1 MTTIKYGLA
10 LLSLLL
16 LASLCAADVLVAP
29 GDPIPGDVE
38 GTILLLAGEHEIL
51 ETLEI
56 TKSLTLTA
64 EPGAV
69 LTSHVDPAIAVH
81 ANDVTISNLV
91 LQSADPTATAIVSGS
106 PVTLVQPS
114 HRVTVISNRIE
125 GFASGIISV
134 FGDDFVARDNEVIG
148 VGAAVWYGELF
159 TVGIL
164 NTMGNDAVI
173 EGNNVSGFGT
183 GIFPSGSHGRVV
195 NNTLRRNNIGIFI

>member
-1 MTTIKYGLA
+1 MTKIKYGFA
-10 LLSLLL
+10 FMSLLL

-38 GTILLLAGEHEIL
+38 GTVLLLAGQHEIL

-69 LTSHVDPAIAVH
+69 LTSHGDPAIAIH
-81 ANDVTISNLV
+81 ASDVTISNLT
-91 LQSADPTATAIVSGS
+91 LQSADPAAAAIVSGS

-125 GFASGIISV
+125 GYTNGVLHV
-134 FGDDFVARDNEVIG
+134 FGDGFVARDNHVSG
-148 VGAAVWYGELF
+148 VETAAF
-159 TVGIL
+159 TTGIM
-164 NTMGNDAVI
+164 NTMGSDAII
-173 EGNNVSGFGT
+173 EDNHVSGFVAGV
-183 GIFPSGSHGRVV
+183 FCSGPHGRVV
-195 NNTLRRNNIGIFI
+195 GNTLSRNNFGVVF

>member
-1 MTTIKYGLA
+1 MTKIKYGLA

-16 LASLCAADVLVAP
+16 LVSLCAADVLVAP

-38 GTILLLAGEHEIL
+38 GTVLLLAGEHEIL

-69 LTSHVDPAIAVH
+69 LTSHGDPAIAVH

-91 LQSADPTATAIVSGS
+91 LQSANPTATAIVSGS

-114 HRVTVISNRIE
+114 HRVAVLSNRIE
-125 GFASGIISV
+125 GFASGVVNV
-134 FGDDFVARDNEVIG
+134 FGDGFVARDNEVAG
-148 VGAAVWYGELF
+148 VEAAIWHSGLF
-159 TVGIL
+159 TVGIM

-173 EGNNVSGFGT
+173 EGNHVSGFGA
-183 GIFPSGSHGRVV
+183 GIFPSGSHGRAV
-195 NNTLRRNNIGIFI
+195 NNTLRRNNVGIFI